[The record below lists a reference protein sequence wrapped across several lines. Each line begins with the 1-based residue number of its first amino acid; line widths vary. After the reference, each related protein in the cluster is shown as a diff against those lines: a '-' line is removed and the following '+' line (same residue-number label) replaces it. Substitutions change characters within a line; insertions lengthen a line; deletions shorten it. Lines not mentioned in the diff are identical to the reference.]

1 MFGNMLLSKEICNFP
16 ASPETIDKT
25 LCLVLI
31 SGSCHKQ
38 NVYFCRC
45 ITLGSNPA
53 GLNLNLRHST
63 AHTQIETWKWW
74 PVLIALMRGDFL
86 GSPPDKFILFR
97 HYAHRETHTLTVWLR
112 QTSFNWTPKKSSEG
126 WWAYSHFWHQE
137 IIVIWRRNSKRV
149 SPPTGF
155 VFSLHLP
162 LYPPPPP
169 PPYTHQP
176 ASTKIMR
183 CAILHLL
190 SVLTVVRTFTTSG
203 GNWQFY
209 LYRLM

>member
-1 MFGNMLLSKEICNFP
+1 MLLSKEICNFA

-45 ITLGSNPA
+45 ITLGSSPA

-149 SPPTGF
+149 SPPLALCSVCIYLFTHHHRRLHTHTNQHPRKLWDVLFCIFCPYWLSLGRLLRQGETG
-155 VFSLHLP
+155 S
-162 LYPPPPP
+162 
-169 PPYTHQP
+169 
-176 ASTKIMR
+176 ST
-183 CAILHLL
+183 C
-190 SVLTVVRTFTTSG
+190 TD
-203 GNWQFY
+203 
-209 LYRLM
+209 

>member
-97 HYAHRETHTLTVWLR
+97 HYAHRDTHTDCVAKTNFFQL
-112 QTSFNWTPKKSSEG
+112 NPEKKQWG
-126 WWAYSHFWHQE
+126 
-137 IIVIWRRNSKRV
+137 VV
-149 SPPTGF
+149 
-155 VFSLHLP
+155 
-162 LYPPPPP
+162 
-169 PPYTHQP
+169 
-176 ASTKIMR
+176 
-183 CAILHLL
+183 
-190 SVLTVVRTFTTSG
+190 SVLTFLASRNHRHLTSKFQKGLSPHWLCVQSASTSLPTTTAASIHTPTSIHENYEMCYFASFVRIDC
-203 GNWQFY
+203 
-209 LYRLM
+209 R